1 MNNSTSTINLDKLR
15 ITLYYDDAVNLYYY
29 LRQSNTLISATRITP
44 LEKDK
49 DTYKYTYAFSFKGIQ
64 LGILN
69 VGMILNDRISH
80 LSINNHIF
88 YTNLT
93 LLDEFL
99 MALSLI
105 DIELD
110 PSRVEIALDS
120 DCDVYIKNY
129 NKLKK
134 TNRLVLGKNY
144 VNRNFSEDF
153 RNNKFIKNAS
163 ITQYVET
170 RNKAKK
176 AYLRF
181 ENKSLEIQNSDNPK
195 HYITEYHSKMGLDT
209 SKDIHRFEL
218 VIPNTKCLDITKST
232 IYISKYDSSK
242 SITKYEFDRLSK
254 AFECIELK
262 AKDDIIFDSNALKIK
277 NKIDEY
283 SIKKNVKTRYDIDIT
298 LLTNQVYLE
307 IIFSTFG
314 KSIIENL
321 KSVLKNNIYTKQTL
335 KTKKINMVEIGKHT
349 KMVVDNNIIIADALS
364 NKHNIT
370 FDKAMK
376 YVDIINTQ
384 IIDSVVK
391 VDIIDMNNLFDN
403 I

>member
-29 LRQSNTLISATRITP
+29 LRQSNNLISATRITP
-44 LEKDK
+44 LENDK

-88 YTNLT
+88 YTNLS

-99 MALSLI
+99 VALNQI

-129 NKLKK
+129 NRLKK
-134 TNRLVLGKNY
+134 SNRLVLGKNY

-195 HYITEYHSKMGLDT
+195 TYITDYHKKMGLDIT
-209 SKDIHRFEL
+209 KDIHRFEL

-242 SITKYEFDRLSK
+242 SITKYEFDRLTRLFSD
-254 AFECIELK
+254 IEL
-262 AKDDIIFDSNALKIK
+262 
-277 NKIDEY
+277 
-283 SIKKNVKTRYDIDIT
+283 
-298 LLTNQVYLE
+298 
-307 IIFSTFG
+307 
-314 KSIIENL
+314 
-321 KSVLKNNIYTKQTL
+321 
-335 KTKKINMVEIGKHT
+335 
-349 KMVVDNNIIIADALS
+349 
-364 NKHNIT
+364 
-370 FDKAMK
+370 
-376 YVDIINTQ
+376 
-384 IIDSVVK
+384 
-391 VDIIDMNNLFDN
+391 
-403 I
+403 